1 MKKWLS
7 LVLVSLFLL
16 MLAGCGGNTKNIEG
30 SWKLTDG
37 ESNTYG
43 IGLMSRNDGTMYYGW
58 EDPEDYSGAEEY
70 QEGFGSDECLAF
82 HQV

>member
-16 MLAGCGGNTKNIEG
+16 MLTGCGGNTKNIEG
-30 SWKLTDG
+30 SWELTDG

-43 IGLMSRNDGTMYYGW
+43 VGLMFKNDGTM
-58 EDPEDYSGAEEY
+58 
-70 QEGFGSDECLAF
+70 
-82 HQV
+82 